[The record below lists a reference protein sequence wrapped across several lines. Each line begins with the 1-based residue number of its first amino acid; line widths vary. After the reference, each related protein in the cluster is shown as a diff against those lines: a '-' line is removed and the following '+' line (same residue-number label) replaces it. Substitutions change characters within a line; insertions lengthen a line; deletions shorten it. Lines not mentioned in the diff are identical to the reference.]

1 MTTSLGTDTLVAV
14 FGYGIEGRSAVA
26 WLRRLGC
33 RRVRVIASERP
44 AELDQDIAW
53 VADGDVD
60 AALAG
65 IDILIKSPGI
75 KPSHPLVVAARA
87 SGIPTTSATALF
99 VERARAAGLA
109 VIGVTGSK
117 GKSTTATL
125 IAKTLEAAS
134 IPSVL
139 VGNIGRAAL
148 DVLED
153 VVSNRP
159 VIVVE
164 LSSYQTYDLTV
175 GPSVAVITRL
185 FPEHLDWHG
194 GVAPYY
200 AAKLKIAATQREDDL
215 TIWNAIDPELARR
228 APFGPARHI
237 PYGLGPAGFSDARML
252 LPGPHNRL
260 NARAAL
266 CAAGIFGAL
275 PSHLEG
281 VLAAFRGL
289 PHRLE
294 DLGVHGG
301 VRWINDSIA
310 TAPEAAVAALDAFG
324 GEVATYIGGGTDRGF
339 DFAPLARALVSR
351 ALPNVI
357 LLPPGGPSLLKALA
371 ELDSEAAARARV
383 VTDLA
388 EAVTLAARLAPP
400 GSTVLFSPASPSY
413 GVYKNFEERGNIFR
427 GFVQTL

>member
-1 MTTSLGTDTLVAV
+1 MTTSIGTDTSVAV
-14 FGYGIEGRSAVA
+14 FGYGIEGRSAVS

-33 RRVRVIASERP
+33 RRVRVIAQARP
-44 AELDQDIAW
+44 NDLDSTIAW
-53 VADGDVD
+53 VADGDVH

-65 IDILIKSPGI
+65 VDLLIKSPGI
-75 KPSHPLVVAARA
+75 KPSHPVVAAAHA

-99 VERARAAGLA
+99 VDRARAAGLA

-134 IPSVL
+134 IPTVL

-148 DVLED
+148 DVIED

-164 LSSYQTYDLTV
+164 LSSYQTHDLTV

-194 GVAPYY
+194 GVEPYY
-200 AAKLKIAATQREDDL
+200 AAKLKIAATQREDDV
-215 TIWNAIDPELARR
+215 TIWNAGDPELARR
-228 APFGPARHI
+228 APFGPARHLA
-237 PYGLGPAGFSDARML
+237 YGVGPAGFSDARML
-252 LPGPHNRL
+252 LRGPHNRL

-266 CAAGIFGAL
+266 AAATIFGAL

-281 VLAAFRGL
+281 VLASFPGL

-294 DLGVHGG
+294 DLGVFGG

-324 GEVATYIGGGTDRGF
+324 GEVATFIGGGTDRGF

-351 ALPNVI
+351 TVPNVI
-357 LLPPGGPSLLKALA
+357 LLPPGGPSLLAAVA
-371 ELDSEAAARARV
+371 ELDPAAGARAHV
-383 VTDLA
+383 VLDLA
-388 EAVTLAARLAPP
+388 EAVALAARLAPP

-413 GVYKNFEERGNIFR
+413 GVYKNFEERGNMFR
-427 GFVQTL
+427 ELVQAL